1 MLVFSCPYHA
11 CGTQL
16 FCEKLIQSS
25 LHRLIIS
32 NCWVIA
38 NVYCCSFVRCVAL
51 PLKVLYFVFPSHSLL
66 FSNSSV
72 TAFWPC
78 SLLPVFY
85 NIVTCTFLKFIL
97 KSLVEILKK
106 LTPTV
111 DPQGTPQET
120 FICSFSTLSIAFL
133 LRELLYP
140 THIVFFNPHFCRLN
154 W

>member
-1 MLVFSCPYHA
+1 MLVFSCLYQA

-38 NVYCCSFVRCVAL
+38 NVYCCSFVKCIAL
-51 PLKVLYFVFPSHSLL
+51 PLKELYFVFPSHSLVL
-66 FSNSSV
+66 LL
-72 TAFWPC
+72 FWPC
-78 SLLPVFY
+78 SLFPVFY
-85 NIVTCTFLKFIL
+85 NIVTWTFLKFIL
-97 KSLVEILKK
+97 KSLVQILKK

-120 FICSFSTLSIAFL
+120 FLCSFSTLSIAFL

-140 THIVFFNPHFCRLN
+140 THFLF
-154 W
+154 